1 MMTREDML
9 QPDIQASMQ
18 EYHLGTEKAFGDDSF
33 VDSESAFDQF
43 INEDI
48 PDPTDMSA
56 FDKDVEEVDSMV
68 NDKGED
74 SYDGYVNTEL
84 HLPQQDGSIQ
94 KGGREIKRVKG
105 NDGKPLGTSH
115 TNPLIDTSEYLIEM
129 SDGSTDQYAANVI
142 AENLF
147 SQVDSEGRLVLSEIT
162 DHSADGRAIKQ
173 ADGFTKSSNDNQV
186 PKQTTIGWKLL
197 VGWWKDGSEEWIP
210 LKNLKA
216 SNPIELAEYAIAN
229 NLVDEPAFKWWV
241 AETLRKRSGSVSSAR
256 SRAGTG

>member
-1 MMTREDML
+1 MT
-9 QPDIQASMQ
+9 S
-18 EYHLGTEKAFGDDSF
+18 
-33 VDSESAFDQF
+33 
-43 INEDI
+43 NEDI

-56 FDKDVEEVDSMV
+56 FDKDVEEVDGMV

-74 SYDGYVNTEL
+74 SYDGYVNAEL

-94 KGGREIKRVKG
+94 KGRVIKRVKG
-105 NDGKPLGTSH
+105 NDRKPLGTSH

-147 SQVDSEGRLVLSEIT
+147 SQVDSEGRRFLVLSEIT

-173 ADGFTKSSNDNQV
+173 ADGFTRSYNGNQV

-197 VGWWKDGSEEWIP
+197 VGWKDGSEEWIP

-216 SNPIELAEYAIAN
+216 SNPIELAEYAVAN
-229 NLVDEPAFKWWV
+229 NLGDEPAFKWWV
-241 AETLRKRSGSVSSAR
+241 AETLRKRQRIIGKIK
-256 SRAGTG
+256 SRYWVTTHKFGI